1 MKRILIVCLLGMG
14 LLLPVQ
20 QLTAM
25 GFSFQ
30 RIVDVFMED
39 AILIASS
46 ESETGT
52 LKSVTIKDSEQQ
64 VVLQEDISGYYDTV
78 DLSSLR
84 PGSYTAYVTT
94 TLTSYSEG
102 ININ

>member
-20 QLTAM
+20 QLTANS
-25 GFSFQ
+25 FSFK
-30 RIVDVFMED
+30 RIVDVFMEAD
-39 AILIASS
+39 ILIVSS

-52 LKSVTIKDSEQQ
+52 LKTVTIKDRDQQ
-64 VVLQEDISGYYDTV
+64 TVLQEDVSGYYDTV
-78 DLSSLR
+78 DLSSLD

-102 ININ
+102 ITVN